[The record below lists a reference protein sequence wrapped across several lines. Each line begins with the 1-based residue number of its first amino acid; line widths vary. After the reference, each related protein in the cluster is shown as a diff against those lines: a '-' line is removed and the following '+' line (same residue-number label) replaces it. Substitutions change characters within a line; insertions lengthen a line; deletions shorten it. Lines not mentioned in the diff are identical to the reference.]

1 MSNFKKWNLLTGAKT
16 IVFDPGLVSP
26 GSFTVGRY
34 EGLVQ
39 GSVVLGAVLVLL
51 DPVPVLAL
59 GG

>member
-1 MSNFKKWNLLTGAKT
+1 MTGAKT
-16 IVFDPGLVSP
+16 KVFDPGLLSP
-26 GSFTVGRY
+26 GSFTVCRY